1 MAIEQMLNLILCVLD
16 VYTLKNVTVVWD
28 TNAGVEKCGRTFA
41 PRDRKR
47 GVLERDLQRRSKA

>member
-47 GVLERDLQRRSKA
+47 GVLERDLQRR